1 MIRSPITKKVIVRSG
16 FRMLLPALILLGSF
30 TAWAQDAP
38 SVKAAPDYEKRS
50 SIQAVDGFVYLSE
63 DRTLADTRAAAYSV
77 AKRQALEMAKTY
89 VQSKTKVTN
98 YVMEY
103 DMIWS
108 ESEGMV
114 TILEQKDYGIENNT
128 RYHVW
133 IKAEVEY
140 SLKPKKPIPSESM
153 DMDPSAP
160 LTVKVWTDKKMYK
173 EGEAIQV
180 QIRGNKDFYAKIID
194 ITASGDIIQ
203 LLPNDYRKINF
214 FKKETIYTVPDTV
227 DRFSL
232 IVSPPFGQDKIVV
245 YASELPMGDIKL
257 APLGNGLNKYTGT
270 QQTFADETRDL
281 SLAPENNATPFQG
294 AEFYEAAW
302 IIATEQKH

>member
-1 MIRSPITKKVIVRSG
+1 MLRFLIRRAISM
-16 FRMLLPALILLGSF
+16 RMCFHLLLPALMLCLPISS
-30 TAWAQDAP
+30 WAQNP
-38 SVKAAPDYEKRS
+38 STINSGPDYEKRS

-63 DRTLADTRAAAYSV
+63 DRTLSDTRAAAYSV

-108 ESEGMV
+108 ESEGTV

-140 SLKPKKPIPSESM
+140 LLRPKKSISSESM
-153 DMDPSAP
+153 EMDSSAP
-160 LTVKVWTDKKMYK
+160 LTVKVWTEKKVYH
-173 EGEAIQV
+173 EGESIQV
-180 QIRGNKDFYAKIID
+180 KIRGNKNFYAKIID

-203 LLPNDYRKINF
+203 LLPNDYRQIHYF
-214 FKKETIYTVPDTV
+214 EKETIYTVPNTD

-232 IVSPPFGQDKIVV
+232 IVSQPFGQDKIVV
-245 YASELPMGDIKL
+245 YASEIPMGDLKL
-257 APLGNGLNKYTGT
+257 APMGNGLNKYTGT
-270 QQTFADETRDL
+270 QQSLADETRDL
-281 SLAPENNATPFQG
+281 SVMSDRRESIFKG

-302 IIATEQKH
+302 IITTEKKN